1 MRAQILE
8 DGQSSESNP
17 DEERPTPQ
25 LAARTVLVQRA
36 RILAVMMGLLCAA
49 FLWGRVSVS
58 SEVSNLSSMPL
69 AEQNLK
75 VIGSDPPIINAVT
88 HQRLESSTL
97 ICIDSDYDLCLNRV
111 GFSEDVDLQPR
122 SDATRWQT
130 DFAGK
135 SGSGIW
141 LKSGKSGV
149 SLGPSSTPVGETIA
163 IVANSNPAGFG
174 TDWGFDGDTI
184 KLKGARRRAAGKTG
198 SRRRRAGKTQY
209 CLGPRGM
216 YQGAFA
222 SWNPCN
228 EDSWTFSS

>member
-1 MRAQILE
+1 
-8 DGQSSESNP
+8 
-17 DEERPTPQ
+17 
-25 LAARTVLVQRA
+25 
-36 RILAVMMGLLCAA
+36 
-49 FLWGRVSVS
+49 
-58 SEVSNLSSMPL
+58 MPL

-75 VIGSDPPIINAVT
+75 VIGSDPPIIKSYDVND
-88 HQRLESSTL
+88 RSLESSSL
-97 ICIDSDYDLCLNRV
+97 ICIDGDYDLCLNWV
-111 GFSEDVDLQPR
+111 GFSEDVDFQPR

-130 DFAGK
+130 DFGGK

-141 LKSGKSGV
+141 AKFGKSGV

-163 IVANSNPAGFG
+163 IVANTNPAGFG

-228 EDSWTFSS
+228 EGSWTFSS